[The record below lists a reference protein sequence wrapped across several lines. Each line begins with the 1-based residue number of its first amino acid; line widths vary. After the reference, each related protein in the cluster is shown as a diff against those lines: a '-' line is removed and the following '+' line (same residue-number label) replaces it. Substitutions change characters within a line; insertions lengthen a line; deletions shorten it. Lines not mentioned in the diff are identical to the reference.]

1 MSADKVKSKNAKES
15 SLSKDIKYLLYSAG
29 SCKNLRGI
37 HPVVRSKLNFNEVLI
52 FQMVY
57 TKAVKRK
64 VLDKRYKKIAD
75 LKLRKTITREYLE
88 SVIKLMEPGKE
99 YLVDYNGY
107 IQEDLSVKRELNQVE
122 RIIDAIDHY
131 TSLIPDVRHEKG
143 FLIFSHDG
151 VEIVR
156 GEIKDE
162 SRKNIGTILKKRE
175 NKPLYYYLQDRDIF
189 KI

>member
-1 MSADKVKSKNAKES
+1 MSADKVKSKNIKES

-29 SCKNLRGI
+29 SCNNLRGI
-37 HPVVRSKLNFNEVLI
+37 HPDIRSKLKFNEDLI

-57 TKAVKRK
+57 TKAVKTK

-88 SVIKLMEPGKE
+88 SIVKLVEPGKE
-99 YLVDYNGY
+99 YFVDYNGY
-107 IQEDLSVKRELNQVE
+107 IQEDLSVKREMSQTE
-122 RIIDAIDHY
+122 RIVDAINHY
-131 TSLIPDVRHEKG
+131 ISLVPDIRHEKG

-151 VEIVR
+151 AEIVR
-156 GEIKDE
+156 AEIKDE
-162 SRKNIGTILKKRE
+162 SRKNIGVILKKRA
-175 NKPLYYYLQDRDIF
+175 NQKLYCYLQDKDIL